1 MGQEQREDACY
12 RKRNNR
18 LGLVAG
24 GGGRPP
30 FRQERPGGASAGTG
44 SARGG
49 QRKMPGTGRSEAAMS
64 ARASRREDAGYTRQR
79 LHAGDKPRR
88 PSSCGLSQ
96 SQDLTCCL
104 HRYERVR
111 RPEAKP
117 RSARHSLGR
126 QPAATWP
133 SLRGCPHTS
142 LPAVTPQWVGS
153 CVPRTGRHAQYSG
166 RSNSSTEV

>member
-49 QRKMPGTGRSEAAMS
+49 QRKMPGTGRGEAAMS

-111 RPEAKP
+111 QPEAKP

-126 QPAATWP
+126 QPGRPTEAAPTRHCQSSP
-133 SLRGCPHTS
+133 LSGSVPACREPDDMLNILEGLTALLRCD
-142 LPAVTPQWVGS
+142 
-153 CVPRTGRHAQYSG
+153 
-166 RSNSSTEV
+166 